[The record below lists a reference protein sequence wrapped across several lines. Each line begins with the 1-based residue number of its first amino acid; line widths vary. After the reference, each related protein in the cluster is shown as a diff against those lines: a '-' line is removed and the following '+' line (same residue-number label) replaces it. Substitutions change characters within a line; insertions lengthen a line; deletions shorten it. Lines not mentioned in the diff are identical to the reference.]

1 MSADKLLKIEFGY
14 FIRNIIDLN
23 KNDVKKACKS
33 RDNLIESIIA
43 ILKKNWFF
51 NVYEEQNLN
60 YGSFENGTKILELDD
75 IDIMICVKAN
85 YRKYDDLLSNNIIK
99 MVANARDM
107 LLRNE
112 CLEDNTKFL
121 NSTKV
126 LNLFKNELSNIN
138 YYEKADIHKNKEAV
152 TLKLKSYNWNFDIV
166 PCFFTAPEYDGR
178 QYYLIP
184 DGEGNW
190 KKSDPRIDKNNI
202 EELNETQLNT
212 IKLIKYWNKKKQI
225 TTMKSYVL
233 ECMLLKH
240 FKKSNNNNIPI
251 YCMFKNALKYISENI
266 SKPIYDPKDIQGNLN
281 KLNKEEYINISQKA
295 KEDYYKCD
303 DAIYLFKNNDYNAS
317 INRFCEVLN
326 DFNSRRIE

>member
-1 MSADKLLKIEFGY
+1 MLAGKSLETKFDS
-14 FIRNIIDLN
+14 FIKNIIDLN

-33 RDNLIESIIA
+33 RDSLIESIIA

-126 LNLFKNELSNIN
+126 LNLFKNELSRIN
-138 YYEKADIHKNKEAV
+138 DYKKADIHKNKEAV

-166 PCFFTAPEYDGR
+166 PCFFTAPECDGR

-184 DGEGNW
+184 DGEGN
-190 KKSDPRIDKNNI
+190 
-202 EELNETQLNT
+202 
-212 IKLIKYWNKKKQI
+212 
-225 TTMKSYVL
+225 
-233 ECMLLKH
+233 
-240 FKKSNNNNIPI
+240 
-251 YCMFKNALKYISENI
+251 
-266 SKPIYDPKDIQGNLN
+266 
-281 KLNKEEYINISQKA
+281 
-295 KEDYYKCD
+295 
-303 DAIYLFKNNDYNAS
+303 
-317 INRFCEVLN
+317 
-326 DFNSRRIE
+326 